1 MYEITG
7 QTLRWVETLCKNK
20 DVADEYISN
29 VKKTRSDLFLK
40 LQDRGIKFIP
50 SSSNWFHVK
59 ESDLGKPPDNIIF
72 KNNCTII
79 GRGCGWV
86 RLQITD
92 NLKDYN
98 WILK

>member
-1 MYEITG
+1 M
-7 QTLRWVETLCKNK
+7 
-20 DVADEYISN
+20 ADEYISN

-50 SSSNWFHVK
+50 SSSNWFHLK
-59 ESDLGKPPDNIIF
+59 ESDLGKLPENIVSR
-72 KNNCTII
+72 KNCVVP
-79 GRGCGWV
+79 GRGNNWV